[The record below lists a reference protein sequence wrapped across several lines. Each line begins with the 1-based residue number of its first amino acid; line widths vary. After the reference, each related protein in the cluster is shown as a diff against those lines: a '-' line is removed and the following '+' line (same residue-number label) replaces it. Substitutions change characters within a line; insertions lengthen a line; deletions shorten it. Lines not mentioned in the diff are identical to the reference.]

1 MLLPLAKDLSGPYR
15 YFLCY
20 PPTRLTMS
28 YPIPPLGQ
36 TELHDVLN
44 YAPIGVLVEDCSG
57 RVVWL
62 NHTLEW
68 QLGVNVASM
77 LGAHTS
83 ELPLE
88 PLPGARGKRLFKA
101 PYAYGINSAR
111 HLKCIEDILPEYSDT
126 GIRVRYF
133 LETRE
138 ERPPEFRNDLM
149 RLLENRSNVD
159 STIGVRDQDGIIQ
172 TLRSEVSRS
181 RRYGNPLSV
190 VVARIIPQPQTGQ
203 VLDHPSKTL
212 SVAASLFKNGT
223 RWADTVGRYGDW
235 EFLLVLPETT
245 APASAQLVRNIEE
258 ILGSTDK
265 NLSAL
270 RFDIRF
276 GVAEWHRGD
285 DETSLLGRAQHA
297 VVAAAN
303 TP

>member
-1 MLLPLAKDLSGPYR
+1 
-15 YFLCY
+15 
-20 PPTRLTMS
+20 MS
-28 YPIPPLGQ
+28 YTIEPLGQ

-68 QLGVNVASM
+68 QLGVNCGSVV
-77 LGAHTS
+77 GAHTS

-88 PLPGARGKRLFKA
+88 PLAGARGKRVFRA
-101 PYAYGINSAR
+101 PYAYGTGCVR

-133 LETRE
+133 LEARE
-138 ERPPEFRNDLM
+138 ECPPEFRNDLM
-149 RLLENRSNVD
+149 RLLENRSSVD
-159 STIGVRDQDGIIQ
+159 PTTGLREREGIMQ

-190 VVARIIPQPQTGQ
+190 VAVKILPQPQTGQ
-203 VLDHPSKTL
+203 VLHHPSKTL
-212 SVAASLFKNGT
+212 SAAAGLLKNGT
-223 RWADTVGRYGDW
+223 RWADSVGRCGEW

-245 APASAQLVRNIEE
+245 AADAAQLVRNIEE
-258 ILGSTDK
+258 
-265 NLSAL
+265 NLASSVQDPL
-270 RFDIRF
+270 RIDARF

-285 DETSLLGRAQHA
+285 DEISLFGRAQHA
-297 VVAAAN
+297 VVVAA
-303 TP
+303 TS